1 VDISGKAKSLHGL
14 WWVLGGGFLVRLAL
28 ALANLQTLLALSIP
42 DDAFYYFKIAENIAS
57 GRGSTFDGIHATNG
71 YHPLWM
77 GFLIPLFRAFPGS
90 PELAVTLALVE
101 QACLDVATA
110 VFVYL
115 LAQAMFSDR
124 TWAILACA
132 LYSFNPHTV
141 FYAIDGM
148 ETALSTLLAV
158 VVFYFYLSLESS
170 ARNTLLARVRFATA
184 CGLLLL
190 ARTDNI
196 FLCALLFTA
205 LAVQEWKQH
214 ATLRKTF
221 GMGVIVAVFL
231 APWLAWS
238 YARFHQF
245 VQVSAL
251 ARPWVARQKLR
262 GLWIQSGLQLF
273 SRELTVH
280 WPTLSCLLAGY
291 FILLGIS
298 WFLLRR
304 PGTRPHVCEKGLGML
319 SLAWAALFITVAFH
333 CFARLYVRPWY
344 SALFLVL
351 NALTIAWAS
360 QKISRLPGAR
370 GGVAVL
376 MGIIFAAYVVQATET
391 IWTKKYPWQAEM
403 ARAADWINLHT
414 SPKARIGAFN
424 AGIIGFFSQRTV
436 LNLDGVVNNSAY
448 EALRAHRLHDYLLAN
463 SVDYV
468 ADFKYSVEVDYA
480 DFWGSSR
487 DRMGLA
493 PVQDFPRSGAE
504 WEATFMQVY
513 KVRGSPVV
521 PTSKSGP

>member
-1 VDISGKAKSLHGL
+1 MDIAGKAKSRHAL
-14 WWVLGGGFLVRLAL
+14 WWVLGGGFLVRLTL
-28 ALANLQTLLALSIP
+28 ALTNLQTLLALSIP
-42 DDAFYYFKIAENIAS
+42 DDAFYYFKIAENIAA
-57 GRGSTFDGIHATNG
+57 GRGSTFDGLHPTNG

-101 QACLDVATA
+101 QACLDIGTA
-110 VFVYL
+110 IFVYL
-115 LAQAMFSDR
+115 LAQAMLSDR

-158 VVFYFYLSLESS
+158 VVLYFYLPLQSS
-170 ARNTLLARVRFATA
+170 ATSTLLARVRFATA

-196 FLCALLFTA
+196 FLCALLFTV
-205 LAVQEWKQH
+205 LAAREWKQH

-251 ARPWVARQKLR
+251 ARPWVLRQKL
-262 GLWIQSGLQLF
+262 GGGWILSGLQLL
-273 SRELTVH
+273 SRELTVQ

-304 PGTRPHVCEKGLGML
+304 PGTKPEVGEKGLGML

-360 QKISRLPGAR
+360 QRISRLPRAR

-391 IWTKKYPWQAEM
+391 IWTKTYPWQAEM

-424 AGIIGFFSQRTV
+424 AGIIGFFSHRTV

-448 EALRAHRLHDYLLAN
+448 EALRAHRLHDYLVAN

-468 ADFKYSVEVDYA
+468 ADFKYSVEVDHA
-480 DFWGSSR
+480 DFWGGSR
-487 DRMGLA
+487 GRTGLA
-493 PVQDFPRSGAE
+493 PVPGFPRGGEE
-504 WEATFMQVY
+504 WEATLMQVY
-513 KVRGSPVV
+513 EVRGSPAV